1 MVAPKN
7 THLPEV
13 AGGIATVTGTLIV
26 DTGLRKL
33 QTAVATLGADS
44 TATDAIVTM
53 ALEPLVAGGTQKIN
67 VKVWA
72 VDGVTPGVTATP
84 VHWLAVG
91 E

>member
-7 THLPEV
+7 SHLPEV
-13 AGGIATVTGTLIV
+13 SGGIATVTGSLVV

-33 QTAVATLGADS
+33 QSVVATLGADS
-44 TATDAIVTM
+44 TATDAIVTL
-53 ALEPLVAGGTQKIN
+53 ALQDIVPGGTQKMT

-72 VDGVTPGVTATP
+72 VDGVTPGVTAVP

>member
-7 THLPEV
+7 SHLPEV
-13 AGGIATVTGTLIV
+13 AGGIATVTGSLIV

-33 QTAVATLGADS
+33 QSAVATLGADS
-44 TATDAIVTM
+44 TATDSIVTM
-53 ALEPLVAGGTQKIN
+53 TLETLVPGGTQKIN
-67 VKVWA
+67 IKVWA
-72 VDGVTPGVTATP
+72 VDGTTAGVTATP